1 MLLHDSVSVSAV
13 RRTTDGYLVAE
24 ARVARTGI
32 QDYLGTEVGKPEMP
46 IVRLYRPPEAVF
58 AEDAMRSYAYRP
70 MTNGHHGDV
79 NAANWKQLAVGQT
92 GAEVLRD
99 GEFVRVPLVVMDASA
114 IQAVEDGRRELSMGL
129 EAIVV
134 FEDGLTPEGEPYDAR
149 VESMR
154 MNHLALVD
162 RARGGEQLRIGDQ
175 RSPVS
180 NTPAH
185 PTHNGGHPMA
195 DSLRTVLVDG
205 LSVLTTDQGAQAIEK
220 LTKQLADAG
229 VNVKTLTDAHTA
241 AIAGKDRELA
251 GKDNEIEKLKGQLL
265 TDAQIDARVLARGD
279 LIGKAKSIA
288 DADYSGKSDDEI
300 RKAAVVAK
308 LGDAAVAG
316 KSADYITARFD
327 ILVEDSSDPV
337 RTHLK
342 AQDGQI
348 QNPNDNGQAAYETRL
363 TDAWKGGAQ

>member
-99 GEFVRVPLVVMDASA
+99 GEFVRVPMVVMDAAA
-114 IQAVEDGRRELSMGL
+114 IQDVEDGRRELSMGL

-175 RSPVS
+175 RSPGP

-195 DSLRTVLVDG
+195 DSMRTVLVDG

-229 VNVKTLTDAHTA
+229 FNVKTLTDAHTA